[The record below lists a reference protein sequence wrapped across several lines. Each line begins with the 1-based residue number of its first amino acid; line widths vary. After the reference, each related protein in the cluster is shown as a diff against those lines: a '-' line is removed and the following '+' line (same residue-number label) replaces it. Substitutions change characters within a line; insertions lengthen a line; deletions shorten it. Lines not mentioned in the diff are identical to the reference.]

1 MTNATGAPA
10 KLLQVTGMRRCL
22 KGIRHQQS
30 TPFTSFNDGLPIRVL
45 QRYLGFPG
53 TTRPF
58 DTKVVKAAHPP
69 LKALSRRGSRIAPRG
84 ATISYASML
93 HVSYRD
99 ELIRMWRGYRAK
111 EDSDD

>member
-1 MTNATGAPA
+1 MR
-10 KLLQVTGMRRCL
+10 QVTGMRRCL

-30 TPFTSFNDGLPIRVL
+30 TPFTSFNDGVPIRVV

-53 TTRPF
+53 TSRPF
-58 DTKVVKAAHPP
+58 DTKVVKAVHPP

-93 HVSYRD
+93 HVSYCD
-99 ELIRMWRGYRAK
+99 ELMRMWTDCRAK
-111 EDSDD
+111 RRQR

>member
-10 KLLQVTGMRRCL
+10 ELRQVTGMRRCL

-30 TPFTSFNDGLPIRVL
+30 MPFTSFNDGLPIRVV

-53 TTRPF
+53 TSRPF
-58 DTKVVKAAHPP
+58 DTKVVKAALPP

-99 ELIRMWRGYRAK
+99 ELMRMWTDYRAK

>member
-1 MTNATGAPA
+1 M
-10 KLLQVTGMRRCL
+10 
-22 KGIRHQQS
+22 
-30 TPFTSFNDGLPIRVL
+30 PFTSFNDGLPIRVV

-53 TTRPF
+53 TSRPF

-84 ATISYASML
+84 ATISCASML

-99 ELIRMWRGYRAK
+99 ELMWMWRGYRAK
-111 EDSDD
+111 EDSDG

>member
-10 KLLQVTGMRRCL
+10 ELLQVTGMRRCL

-30 TPFTSFNDGLPIRVL
+30 TPFTSFNDGLPIRVVR
-45 QRYLGFPG
+45 RYLGFRG
-53 TTRPF
+53 TSRPF
-58 DTKVVKAAHPP
+58 RYEGSQGRTSAADSPAP
-69 LKALSRRGSRIAPRG
+69 SRVSNRAAGV
-84 ATISYASML
+84 TISYAGMP

-111 EDSDD
+111 GDSDD

>member
-1 MTNATGAPA
+1 M
-10 KLLQVTGMRRCL
+10 
-22 KGIRHQQS
+22 
-30 TPFTSFNDGLPIRVL
+30 PIRVV

-53 TTRPF
+53 TSRPF

-93 HVSYRD
+93 HVSYCD
-99 ELIRMWRGYRAK
+99 ELMRMWTDYRAK
-111 EDSDD
+111 RDSDD

>member
-10 KLLQVTGMRRCL
+10 ELLQVTGMRRCL

-30 TPFTSFNDGLPIRVL
+30 TPFTSFNDGLPIRVV

-53 TTRPF
+53 TSRPF
-58 DTKVVKAAHPP
+58 RYEGSQGRTSAAEKPCP
-69 LKALSRRGSRIAPRG
+69 VAGLESRRGLRL
-84 ATISYASML
+84 SYASML

-99 ELIRMWRGYRAK
+99 ELMRMWTDYRAK

>member
-10 KLLQVTGMRRCL
+10 ELLQVTGMRRCL

-30 TPFTSFNDGLPIRVL
+30 TPFSSFNDGLPIRVL

-53 TTRPF
+53 TSRPF
-58 DTKVVKAAHPP
+58 DAKVVKAAPPP
-69 LKALSRRGSRIAPRG
+69 LKALPRRGSRIAPRG
-84 ATISYASML
+84 ATISYAGMP

>member
-10 KLLQVTGMRRCL
+10 ELLQVTGMRRCL

-30 TPFTSFNDGLPIRVL
+30 TPFTSFNDGLPIRVG

-53 TTRPF
+53 TSRPF

-69 LKALSRRGSRIAPRG
+69 LKALSRSGSRIAPRG
-84 ATISYASML
+84 ASISYASML

-99 ELIRMWRGYRAK
+99 ELMRMWTDYRAK
-111 EDSDD
+111 

>member
-1 MTNATGAPA
+1 MLP
-10 KLLQVTGMRRCL
+10 QRY
-22 KGIRHQQS
+22 S
-30 TPFTSFNDGLPIRVL
+30 TSTIIAFTSFNDGVPIRVV

-53 TTRPF
+53 TSRPF

-93 HVSYRD
+93 HVSYRA
-99 ELIRMWRGYRAK
+99 EFIRMWTDYRAK
-111 EDSDD
+111 DDSDD

>member
-1 MTNATGAPA
+1 
-10 KLLQVTGMRRCL
+10 MRRSL

-30 TPFTSFNDGLPIRVL
+30 TTFTSFNDGLPIRVV

-53 TTRPF
+53 TSRPF

-99 ELIRMWRGYRAK
+99 ELIRMWTDYRAK
-111 EDSDD
+111 DDSDD

>member
-10 KLLQVTGMRRCL
+10 ELLQVTGMRRCL

-30 TPFTSFNDGLPIRVL
+30 TPFTSFNDGLPIRVV

-53 TTRPF
+53 TSRPF

-69 LKALSRRGSRIAPRG
+69 LKALLPSR
-84 ATISYASML
+84 
-93 HVSYRD
+93 VSN
-99 ELIRMWRGYRAK
+99 RAAGCDHQLRK
-111 EDSDD
+111 HAACVLP

>member
-10 KLLQVTGMRRCL
+10 ELLQVTGMRRCL

-30 TPFTSFNDGLPIRVL
+30 TPFTSFNDGLPIRVE

-53 TTRPF
+53 TSRPF

-69 LKALSRRGSRIAPRG
+69 PKAHSRRGSRIAPRA
-84 ATISYASML
+84 ATISYANML
-93 HVSYRD
+93 HVSYR
-99 ELIRMWRGYRAK
+99 EGLMRMWTDYRAK

>member
-10 KLLQVTGMRRCL
+10 KLLHVTGTRRCL
-22 KGIRHQQS
+22 KGIRHQPS
-30 TPFTSFNDGLPIRVL
+30 TPFTSFNDGVPIRVV

-53 TTRPF
+53 TSRPF
-58 DTKVVKAAHPP
+58 DTKLVKAAHPP

-99 ELIRMWRGYRAK
+99 ELMRMWADYRAK

>member
-10 KLLQVTGMRRCL
+10 KLLQVTGMRCSL

-30 TPFTSFNDGLPIRVL
+30 TPFTSFNDGLPIRVE

-53 TTRPF
+53 TSRPF
-58 DTKVVKAAHPP
+58 DAKVVKAAHPP
-69 LKALSRRGSRIAPRG
+69 PKAHSRRGSRIAPWA
-84 ATISYASML
+84 ATISYANML

-99 ELIRMWRGYRAK
+99 ELMRMWTDYRAK
-111 EDSDD
+111 RDSDD

>member
-30 TPFTSFNDGLPIRVL
+30 TPFTSFNDGLPIRVV

-53 TTRPF
+53 TSRPF

-69 LKALSRRGSRIAPRG
+69 LKAVFRRGSRIAPRG
-84 ATISYASML
+84 ATISYAGMP